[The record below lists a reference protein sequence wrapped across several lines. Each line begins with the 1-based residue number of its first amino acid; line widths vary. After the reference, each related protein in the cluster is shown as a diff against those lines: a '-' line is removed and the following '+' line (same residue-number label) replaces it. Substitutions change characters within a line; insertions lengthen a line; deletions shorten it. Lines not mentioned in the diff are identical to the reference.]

1 MHPDLCISA
10 QGRINKGCFLL
21 LILWITGMT
30 DHNALHL
37 IFYHRFSGLHQAESV
52 QAGGQ
57 MIEGSIQLN

>member
-1 MHPDLCISA
+1 MHLDLSISA
-10 QGRINKGCFLL
+10 QINKGCLL
-21 LILWITGMT
+21 LPILWINGMT

-52 QAGGQ
+52 HAGGQ